1 MKRKPRNVQLALI
14 SVGLLLILLT
24 YLYYPNINKN
34 ESLDD
39 QFVQEDTEKTIN
51 DAQSTFE
58 NVEYEGIT
66 STMQRFSVKSE
77 NAYIQDKN
85 PNLVFM
91 ENMRVELYLSDGRT
105 VTIVSD
111 SGKYNKE
118 THDCWFKENVVADDG
133 ETKIFARNLD
143 LLATENFVK
152 VYQQV
157 QLINPSG
164 TLQADQVD
172 YDFETKYFKV
182 SMFDEKT
189 VKMKVFQWTR

>member
-1 MKRKPRNVQLALI
+1 MKRKQQKAQLVLI
-14 SVGLLLILLT
+14 SIGLLLILLT
-24 YLYYPNINKN
+24 YLYYPYMNKN
-34 ESLDD
+34 KLQDD
-39 QFVQEDTEKTIN
+39 QFVQKDSEKTLN

-77 NAYIQDKN
+77 SAYILDKN
-85 PNLVFM
+85 PNLVIM
-91 ENMRVELYLSDGRT
+91 KKMRVELYLKDGRI
-105 VTIVSD
+105 VTIISD
-111 SGKYNKE
+111 RGRYHKE
-118 THDCWFKENVVADDG
+118 SHDCWFEENVVADDG
-133 ETKIFARNLD
+133 ETKIFANNLD

-152 VYQQV
+152 IYQQV
-157 QLINPSG
+157 KLIHPTG

-189 VKMKVFQWTR
+189 VKMKVFQ

>member
-1 MKRKPRNVQLALI
+1 MKRKQQNVQLTLI
-14 SVGLLLILLT
+14 SIGFLLILLT
-24 YLYYPNINKN
+24 YLYYPSINKN
-34 ESLDD
+34 NSLDD
-39 QFVQEDTEKTIN
+39 QFVQKDSEKTIN

-66 STMQRFSVKSE
+66 SAMQRFSVKSVR
-77 NAYIQDKN
+77 AYIQDQN
-85 PNLVFM
+85 PDLVFM
-91 ENMRVELYLSDGRT
+91 EKMRVELYLSDGRT

-118 THDCWFKENVVADDG
+118 SHDCWFKENVVVDDG
-133 ETKIFARNLD
+133 ETKIFAKNLD
-143 LLATENFVK
+143 LLASENFVK

-157 QLINPSG
+157 QLIHPTG

-189 VKMKVFQWTR
+189 VKMKVFQ

>member
-1 MKRKPRNVQLALI
+1 MKRKQQKVQLVLI
-14 SVGLLLILLT
+14 SMGLLLILLT
-24 YLYYPNINKN
+24 YLYYPYMNKN
-34 ESLDD
+34 KLQDD
-39 QFVQEDTEKTIN
+39 QLVQKDSEKTLN

-77 NAYIQDKN
+77 SAYILDKN
-85 PNLVFM
+85 PDLVFM
-91 ENMRVELYLSDGRT
+91 KKMRVELYLKDDRI
-105 VTIVSD
+105 VTIISD
-111 SGKYNKE
+111 RGKYHKE
-118 THDCWFKENVVADDG
+118 SHDCWFEENVVADDG
-133 ETKIFARNLD
+133 ETKIFANNLD

-152 VYQQV
+152 IYQQV
-157 QLINPSG
+157 KLIHPTG

-189 VKMKVFQWTR
+189 VKMKVFQ